1 METPFPLRDLI
12 LYRIYMDKEILE
24 LEFFDNFRKDLS
36 FLIENGFIEPCEP
49 HAAGESCPYRYLI
62 TEVGK
67 RYLSR

>member
-1 METPFPLRDLI
+1 
-12 LYRIYMDKEILE
+12 MDKEILE